1 MTFVRWLARPALE
14 VLALMVGLIA
24 SGAAWAQRSSED
36 AVAEALDAFATTV
49 GRQEIGLYSAD
60 SARGFS
66 PTQAGN
72 LRLDGLYFDEL
83 NFGRPVNAIVRGS
96 SVHVGIAAQGYQ
108 FPAPT
113 GVVDYQLRT
122 PGNEFVTS
130 VLIGDATYGVA
141 YNETDLQL
149 PQPAV

>member
-1 MTFVRWLARPALE
+1 VVAGRTRLHDRGTMRTARPIACGLMTALLL
-14 VLALMVGLIA
+14 VVGH
-24 SGAAWAQRSSED
+24 GARAQRSSED
-36 AVAEALDAFATTV
+36 AVAEALDAFGTTV
-49 GRQEIGLYSAD
+49 GRQAIGLYSSD

-72 LRLDGLYFDEL
+72 LRIDGLYFDQL

-122 PGNEFVTS
+122 PAMS
-130 VLIGDATYGVA
+130 W
-141 YNETDLQL
+141 L
-149 PQPAV
+149 PAC

>member
-1 MTFVRWLARPALE
+1 MISSRGLGRRAPEIVTLVVCAL
-14 VLALMVGLIA
+14 A
-24 SGAAWAQRSSED
+24 SGAAYGQRSSED
-36 AVAEALDAFATTV
+36 AVAEALDAFGTTV
-49 GRQEIGLYSAD
+49 GRQEIGLYSAE

-72 LRLDGLYFDEL
+72 LRIDGLYFDEL

-113 GVVDYQLRT
+113 GVVDYQLR
-122 PGNEFVTS
+122 
-130 VLIGDATYGVA
+130 I
-141 YNETDLQL
+141 
-149 PQPAV
+149 